1 MPVVDSTRSWWNT
14 LDNYVAFGARLAPDT
29 PATRRFTEENA
40 PELPTRQEWNPDGT
54 GNNGMLGNFRRLFN
68 TLQLF
73 SDGEPDNLFTH
84 SLFFSTPPATDR
96 YVLVSGNR
104 EAHGRLYMLDAVPA
118 AAPFTNNLRRFVV
131 YIPAHYTRNGDSG
144 HYAWLHFTPVWGGRR
159 ARAPRAAA
167 VTRNYP
173 DSIWVHKYIADYLFG
188 HRLLASFSAASVN
201 AVFFLPVH
209 RFSVADALAPLSNVR
224 ALMEILRQLFVALES
239 LEPRLRARSA
249 ARSGSVAGA
258 GVSCF
263 SFGGFYCS
271 RVFRRPTGAL
281 TDYDKLRAGAFLDG
295 VSEEANSACQWM
307 VSRTSGWLRRLIPG
321 SSDIPKRLIL
331 FQQPNRGVADF
342 VGPFPRAIR
351 ASPLAQGGTLDE
363 PGAPPSLRNLARFH
377 RVHLQDMMCTAREPN
392 CRNPRHGYFDWH
404 GRIHAFFAETAFEFC
419 RDCFQR

>member
-1 MPVVDSTRSWWNT
+1 
-14 LDNYVAFGARLAPDT
+14 
-29 PATRRFTEENA
+29 
-40 PELPTRQEWNPDGT
+40 
-54 GNNGMLGNFRRLFN
+54 MLGNFRRLFN